1 MTETLTIPA
10 HIENGSLL
18 LDAPLPSDVVSVEVR
33 AKVSSSGSRDGRRSV
48 AAYLESL
55 PPGDRTAEEI
65 DQQMKAERDAWPE

>member
-18 LDAPLPSDVVSVEVR
+18 LDAPLPSGVVSVEVR
-33 AKVSSSGSRDGRRSV
+33 AKVTSSHSPQGRRSV

-55 PPGDRTAEEI
+55 PPGDRTGEEI
-65 DQQMKAERDAWPE
+65 DQQMEAERDTWPE